1 MTSNYLKMKK
11 FFLFFNALVLVL
23 TIFSCSSDDDNNDRD
38 VTLADLGLE
47 KNVKYKV
54 QRYRQIDKDYN
65 WDYVDFSPNIYV
77 TILDDSNIEEIN
89 EHGTSIMKYNLIP
102 TEISSYP
109 NPNLYIET
117 FVDFIEE
124 KPTSTWTY
132 IISARKNCK
141 FYRSSGNLYLH
152 KPLGSSYFESYKL
165 VKE

>member
-1 MTSNYLKMKK
+1 MSNYLKMKK
-11 FFLFFNALVLVL
+11 FFLFFNALVIVL

-77 TILDDSNIEEIN
+77 TILDDSSIEEIN
-89 EHGTSIMKYNLIP
+89 EDGSSIVKYNLIP
-102 TEISSYP
+102 TKISSYP
-109 NPNLYIET
+109 NPNSYIET
-117 FVDFIEE
+117 YLDFIED
-124 KPTSTWTY
+124 KPTPIFTY

-141 FYRSSGNLYLH
+141 FYRSSEGIFLH
-152 KPLGSSYFESYKL
+152 KPLGSSYFESYKF
-165 VKE
+165 VKD